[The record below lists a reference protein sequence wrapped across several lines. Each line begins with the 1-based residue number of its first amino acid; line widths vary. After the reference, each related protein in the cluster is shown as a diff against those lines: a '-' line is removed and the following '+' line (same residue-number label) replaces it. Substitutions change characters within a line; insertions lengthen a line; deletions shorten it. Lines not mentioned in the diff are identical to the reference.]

1 MSDSFP
7 YRGGLSGP
15 MTLADP
21 DEYARKTFRDFAGG
35 DPELAD
41 AIAKSAERTVAERSA
56 PLPQPADGRLPP
68 PVDFPDILP
77 KDRTGELS
85 RFEPSTPRR
94 DLKLTTPARADFGL
108 PTRVLER
115 GIKEVEALEKPET
128 FIAAEQAVQEKR
140 DEFNAARLALTAYN
154 PSPVTFK
161 TFSSKVFAT
170 LAIALG
176 EFAKRAEGKGG
187 PNVGLDMITKIVD
200 DEVNRQKQTS
210 DLLKERVNFA
220 DNAYARAF
228 DALRDERQAF
238 RLAKDALFEQV
249 LKKVD
254 IAGDQV
260 KNSAGYNELV
270 AEIRNAQEINAQEA
284 NQAQR
289 EAEIQAAERNV
300 EAQQSQILKPEKRLL
315 AEEKQKSLQGLSSDV
330 ATAVKFLDEYK
341 GKAFDE
347 GYGLLKDALSKAVS
361 GAEEPESAFGSFQ
374 SQIAKQLIG
383 DQSLISFYNIIG
395 KVAFGLASKDQ
406 AASSIS
412 NRDVQNF
419 QKFLADKSRP
429 MSEVRE
435 YLNMFAVISEA
446 DARFQAALS
455 RRYTQDEARA
465 ERDKFLRSQGVQ
477 YVSAPGGGGSYQT
490 SFTAKANGVE
500 DKYRKAQDQQQSAPL
515 PAGGQ

>member
-15 MTLADP
+15 MTPADP

-35 DPELAD
+35 DPVLAD
-41 AIAKSAERTVAERSA
+41 AIAKSAERTLAERSA
-56 PLPQPADGRLPP
+56 PMQPTSDGKPP
-68 PVDFPDILP
+68 LVEFPDIP
-77 KDRTGELS
+77 VKKRGGELEG
-85 RFEPSTPRR
+85 FEPTTPRR
-94 DLKLTTPARADFGL
+94 DLKLITPARADFGL

-115 GIKEVEALEKPET
+115 GVKEVEALEKPET

-176 EFAKRAEGKGG
+176 EFARRAEGKGG

-228 DALRDERQAF
+228 DALRDEKQAF

-270 AEIRNAQEINAQEA
+270 AEIRNAQEINAQQA

-289 EAEIQAAERNV
+289 EAEIKAAERSV
-300 EAQQSQILKPEKRLL
+300 EARKELLLDRKENQKAMEKAGSLL
-315 AEEKQKSLQGLSSDV
+315 ALTNDVSSAVGFIDSYEQRGKTLNQGFLKQALEKAASGSPQDNEGAFNSFRDQV
-330 ATAVKFLDEYK
+330 VKKFVGD
-341 GKAFDE
+341 
-347 GYGLLKDALSKAVS
+347 KD
-361 GAEEPESAFGSFQ
+361 
-374 SQIAKQLIG
+374 
-383 DQSLISFYNIIG
+383 LISFYNIIG

-419 QKFLADKSRP
+419 RSFLADQARP
-429 MSEVRE
+429 LSEVKE
-435 YLNMFAVISEA
+435 YLKMFAIISEA
-446 DARFQAALS
+446 DARYQTALY
-455 RRYTQDEARA
+455 RNYTLDEAR
-465 ERDKFLRSQGVQ
+465 EKRNEFLRSRGIRFI
-477 YVSAPGGGGSYQT
+477 SDPDGGGTYQNA
-490 SFTAKANGVE
+490 FTAEVNKVG
-500 DKYRKAQDQQQSAPL
+500 DKYRKSPGQAFPL
-515 PAGGQ
+515 PKDEQ